1 MKQATDISARAWAEL
16 LLLGLIWGASFL
28 SIRIA
33 LDEVSVLSSVCHRV
47 GWAALVLWAVVLIR
61 GEAVPRSAR
70 LWGSFAVM
78 GLLNNVLP
86 FTLMAWGQLSIES
99 GLTSILN
106 AFTAVAGVIVAA
118 LVFADERLTARRLA
132 GVALGFAGVTLCV
145 GPALLAGFSLRSAAQ
160 LAVLAGTL
168 CYALA
173 GAWARVRLKRLS
185 PLVAAAGM
193 LTCSTLMMLPLTLV
207 LEGDIDLPATATGA
221 AAIGYYALIATACA
235 YLLYY
240 RVLAMAGAGA
250 IWDTLQSGQVIE
262 ATCVGTNKGGLEM
275 ELAGG
280 HRAFLPAS
288 QVAIERVNDL
298 DKFIG
303 QKLECEVQRV
313 ERRGQ
318 GNVVLSRRVIL
329 EKERAK
335 EAEKLKDTLAVGQ
348 VVEGTVQR
356 IAPFGAFVDIGGIDG
371 LVHVSDLSHER
382 IGQGEAAVRK
392 MVSEGQQ
399 VRVEILKLDW
409 ENQRIGLGMK
419 QLQADPYAEK
429 MGAIEEG
436 AEVSGRVTKIMD
448 FGAFVELAPGVEGLI
463 HISELDHKR
472 VKAVSDAVKPDE
484 VVNVKVLSVDPGSR
498 RIGLSMKALKPAPA
512 GAKGKGE
519 RGPSADEILKETP
532 QLRRLREKFGSG
544 GFKGGLG

>member
-1 MKQATDISARAWAEL
+1 MADQQPSTTQSPSPTPPADSAPKPEPTTQAPETMPKTEALSDELSKQIDAAMEASTPPAD
-16 LLLGLIWGASFL
+16 GAPGGGS
-28 SIRIA
+28 
-33 LDEVSVLSSVCHRV
+33 
-47 GWAALVLWAVVLIR
+47 GKQPGQGGIR
-61 GEAVPRSAR
+61 GPRVVGGQGRPNLREGKVVNVTESDIFLEFGPKELGIVSRDQWREGENLPEA
-70 LWGSFAVM
+70 
-78 GLLNNVLP
+78 
-86 FTLMAWGQLSIES
+86 GQDLE
-99 GLTSILN
+99 
-106 AFTAVAGVIVAA
+106 VIV
-118 LVFADERLTARRLA
+118 ERFDKAESIYVCAR
-132 GVALGFAGVTLCV
+132 
-145 GPALLAGFSLRSAAQ
+145 P
-160 LAVLAGTL
+160 
-168 CYALA
+168 
-173 GAWARVRLKRLS
+173 GAIRK
-185 PLVAAAGM
+185 
-193 LTCSTLMMLPLTLV
+193 
-207 LEGDIDLPATATGA
+207 
-221 AAIGYYALIATACA
+221 
-235 YLLYY
+235 
-240 RVLAMAGAGA
+240 A
-250 IWDTLQSGQVIE
+250 IWDTLQSGQVVE

-298 DKFIG
+298 DKFVG

-318 GNVVLSRRVIL
+318 GNVVLSRRSIL

-371 LVHVSDLSHER
+371 LVHVSDLSHDR
-382 IGQGEAAVRK
+382 IGQGENAVRK
-392 MVSEGQQ
+392 VVKEGQQ
-399 VRVEILKLDW
+399 VRVEILKIDW

-419 QLQADPYAEK
+419 QLQADPFTEK
-429 MGAIEEG
+429 VGEIEEG

-448 FGAFVELAPGVEGLI
+448 FGAFVEVAPGVEGLV

-484 VVNVKVLSVDPGSR
+484 VVNVKVLSIEPGKR
-498 RIGLSMKALKPAPA
+498 RISLSIKALKPAPA

-532 QLRRLREKFGSG
+532 QLRRLREKFGNS

>member
-1 MKQATDISARAWAEL
+1 MSEEQTSTPTSDQTPSPADASGNDMPQAQPLSDELSKQIDAAME
-16 LLLGLIWGASFL
+16 ASTPVQQPGQGKPA
-28 SIRIA
+28 SIRGPRVVGGQPSMRTGKVVNVTDSDIF
-33 LDEVSVLSSVCHRV
+33 LEFGPKELGIVSRDQWREGENVPEASQELE
-47 GWAALVLWAVVLIR
+47 VLIER
-61 GEAVPRSAR
+61 FDKAESIFVCAR
-70 LWGSFAVM
+70 
-78 GLLNNVLP
+78 P
-86 FTLMAWGQLSIES
+86 
-99 GLTSILN
+99 
-106 AFTAVAGVIVAA
+106 
-118 LVFADERLTARRLA
+118 
-132 GVALGFAGVTLCV
+132 
-145 GPALLAGFSLRSAAQ
+145 
-160 LAVLAGTL
+160 
-168 CYALA
+168 
-173 GAWARVRLKRLS
+173 GAIRK
-185 PLVAAAGM
+185 
-193 LTCSTLMMLPLTLV
+193 
-207 LEGDIDLPATATGA
+207 
-221 AAIGYYALIATACA
+221 
-235 YLLYY
+235 
-240 RVLAMAGAGA
+240 A
-250 IWDTLQSGQVIE
+250 IWDTLQSGQVVE

-318 GNVVLSRRVIL
+318 GNVVLSRRVII
-329 EKERAK
+329 EKQRAK
-335 EAEKLKDTLAVGQ
+335 EAEKLKDTLKVGQ

-392 MVSEGQQ
+392 MVSEGQT

-419 QLQADPYAEK
+419 QLQADPFAEK

-436 AEVSGRVTKIMD
+436 AEVSGRVTKIVD

-512 GAKGKGE
+512 GGKGKGD
-519 RGPSADEILKETP
+519 RGGPSAEEILKETP

>member
-1 MKQATDISARAWAEL
+1 MAEEQTSTPTTDQTPQPAAATPPASTASEKPAEASTGELPQTQPLSDELSKQIDAAME
-16 LLLGLIWGASFL
+16 ASTP
-28 SIRIA
+28 A
-33 LDEVSVLSSVCHRV
+33 HQP
-47 GWAALVLWAVVLIR
+47 GQGKPAGIR
-61 GEAVPRSAR
+61 GPRVVGGQSSMRTGKVVNVTDNDIFLEFGPKELGIVSRDQWREGENLPEVGQELEVLVERFDKAESIFVCAR
-70 LWGSFAVM
+70 
-78 GLLNNVLP
+78 P
-86 FTLMAWGQLSIES
+86 
-99 GLTSILN
+99 
-106 AFTAVAGVIVAA
+106 
-118 LVFADERLTARRLA
+118 
-132 GVALGFAGVTLCV
+132 
-145 GPALLAGFSLRSAAQ
+145 
-160 LAVLAGTL
+160 
-168 CYALA
+168 
-173 GAWARVRLKRLS
+173 GAIRK
-185 PLVAAAGM
+185 
-193 LTCSTLMMLPLTLV
+193 
-207 LEGDIDLPATATGA
+207 
-221 AAIGYYALIATACA
+221 
-235 YLLYY
+235 
-240 RVLAMAGAGA
+240 A

-262 ATCVGTNKGGLEM
+262 ATCVATNKGGLEM

-313 ERRGQ
+313 DRRGG
-318 GNVVLSRRVIL
+318 GNVVLSRRTIL

-335 EAEKLKDTLAVGQ
+335 EAEKLKDTLKVGQ

-532 QLRRLREKFGSG
+532 QLRRLREKFGGG

>member
-1 MKQATDISARAWAEL
+1 MAEEQTSTPTDPSPSPAQPAPEASAASEKPSPAPQSTPDAAATKPADDESAPGGMPTTQPLSDELSKQIDAAME
-16 LLLGLIWGASFL
+16 ASTP
-28 SIRIA
+28 A
-33 LDEVSVLSSVCHRV
+33 DQA
-47 GWAALVLWAVVLIR
+47 GPGKGMGKGGKPGGIR
-61 GEAVPRSAR
+61 GPRVVGGQPSMRTGKVVNVTENDIFLEFGPKELGIVSRDQWREGENLPETGQELEVIIERFDKAESIFVCAR
-70 LWGSFAVM
+70 
-78 GLLNNVLP
+78 P
-86 FTLMAWGQLSIES
+86 
-99 GLTSILN
+99 
-106 AFTAVAGVIVAA
+106 
-118 LVFADERLTARRLA
+118 
-132 GVALGFAGVTLCV
+132 
-145 GPALLAGFSLRSAAQ
+145 
-160 LAVLAGTL
+160 
-168 CYALA
+168 
-173 GAWARVRLKRLS
+173 GAIRK
-185 PLVAAAGM
+185 
-193 LTCSTLMMLPLTLV
+193 
-207 LEGDIDLPATATGA
+207 
-221 AAIGYYALIATACA
+221 
-235 YLLYY
+235 
-240 RVLAMAGAGA
+240 A

-262 ATCVGTNKGGLEM
+262 ATCVATNKGGLEM

-313 ERRGQ
+313 DRRGG
-318 GNVVLSRRVIL
+318 GNVVLSRRTIL

-512 GAKGKGE
+512 GGKGGKGE
-519 RGPSADEILKETP
+519 RGPSAEEILKETP
-532 QLRRLREKFGSG
+532 QLRRLREKFGG
-544 GFKGGLG
+544 GGLRGGLG

>member
-1 MKQATDISARAWAEL
+1 MAEEQTSTPTTDQTPTPAAPTVPPSTAPEKPAEASGGDMPQAQPLSDELSKQIDAAME
-16 LLLGLIWGASFL
+16 ASTP
-28 SIRIA
+28 A
-33 LDEVSVLSSVCHRV
+33 DQA
-47 GWAALVLWAVVLIR
+47 GPGKGMGKKPGIR
-61 GEAVPRSAR
+61 GPRVVGGQPSMRTGKVVNVTENDIFLEFGPKELGIVSRDQWREGENLPEAGHELEVLVERFDKAESIFVCAR
-70 LWGSFAVM
+70 
-78 GLLNNVLP
+78 P
-86 FTLMAWGQLSIES
+86 
-99 GLTSILN
+99 
-106 AFTAVAGVIVAA
+106 
-118 LVFADERLTARRLA
+118 
-132 GVALGFAGVTLCV
+132 
-145 GPALLAGFSLRSAAQ
+145 
-160 LAVLAGTL
+160 
-168 CYALA
+168 
-173 GAWARVRLKRLS
+173 GAIRK
-185 PLVAAAGM
+185 
-193 LTCSTLMMLPLTLV
+193 
-207 LEGDIDLPATATGA
+207 
-221 AAIGYYALIATACA
+221 
-235 YLLYY
+235 
-240 RVLAMAGAGA
+240 A

-262 ATCVGTNKGGLEM
+262 ATCVATNKGGLEM

-313 ERRGQ
+313 DRRGG
-318 GNVVLSRRVIL
+318 GNVVLSRRTIL